1 MYILLLAFLKGLAFG
16 ITMAAIPGPIF
27 FLIIQRTLADGAL
40 TGLVCGLGAITADTA
55 YALIA
60 AIGLSFIM
68 QFLTTY
74 QTWITFAGGL
84 FLLYLG
90 ITTSYRKPT
99 YQSAVVQNNKLI
111 TAWFST
117 FLLTLTNP
125 VTVIS
130 YCIIFAGLGIDTVHH
145 NRGAI
150 FCLVAG
156 VITGAASVV
165 IILVSF
171 LSYFRQKLSTSTI
184 RTINK
189 GAGIILIVF
198 GIIAIL
204 QSVMCF

>member
-1 MYILLLAFLKGLAFG
+1 MHILLFAFLKGLVFG

-27 FLIIQRTLADGAL
+27 FLIIQRTLSDGARI
-40 TGLVCGLGAITADTA
+40 GLACGLGAITADTV

-68 QFLTTY
+68 QFLITY
-74 QTWITFAGGL
+74 QILITSAGGL

-90 ITTSYRKPT
+90 ITTMYRKPS
-99 YQSAVVQNNKLI
+99 YQTTVVQNNKLI

-130 YCIIFAGLGIDTVHH
+130 YCIIFAGLGIDAVQH

-150 FCLVAG
+150 FSLVAG
-156 VITGAASVV
+156 LITGAACVV
-165 IILVSF
+165 LVLVGS
-171 LSYFRQKLSTSTI
+171 LLYFRQKLSTSTI

-189 GAGIILIVF
+189 AAGIILIVF
-198 GIIAIL
+198 GITAIL
-204 QSVMCF
+204 RSIRCF